1 MSVEGN
7 YFVHSD
13 KLGINESYFRSY
25 SRMIHQNLII
35 KLNVYKGKVA
45 LYLKDPPSLPDI
57 ACCFIEEK
65 YVYIKLP

>member
-1 MSVEGN
+1 
-7 YFVHSD
+7 
-13 KLGINESYFRSY
+13 
-25 SRMIHQNLII
+25 MIHQNLII
-35 KLNVYKGKVA
+35 KLNVYEGTVA